1 MPTVTMYKGSKFRM
15 VCTNKE
21 LFTCTV
27 QYYSTQEVEHLF
39 WSHTISPGMVV
50 WISSRKFIP
59 DLECYLYQFFLLL
72 QIEVFHYVSWLCI
85 LYSC

>member
-39 WSHTISPGMVV
+39 LSHNYLLVWWYGLVV
-50 WISSRKFIP
+50 GN
-59 DLECYLYQFFLLL
+59 LYPIWNDIHAIIFNAVLLL
-72 QIEVFHYVSWLCI
+72 
-85 LYSC
+85 